1 MRITIRFALLGC
13 MFIAVAGCATIKKL
27 EFWHK
32 PVAPPTQS
40 NPVPQAITRADAAAL
55 AADAATGKVTDKQV
69 GLVGKARANIATA
82 QDANG
87 KQPAAPATDT
97 VKNELGL
104 ADLNLSFAPV
114 DPTERALGAEREAM
128 FQSGKAAAAQ
138 EAYKTALA
146 SSAVSLTDLTT
157 AKQEAKDAID
167 ARDLARQGEKDAI
180 AKREADITANTKEYN
195 AKMVKLQQDDNAA
208 LQKERDDTAK
218 KTQFWLTMGCYS
230 LGVVCLLAAALRG
243 YLAVQTMGVGVLSAA
258 KTVAV
263 FVLLGAC
270 FMGLGHLVAQTW
282 FWTACGIVLGLT
294 VVAAIVIAI
303 LDAHKTGALAANHKA
318 VTTAT
323 DDVISGISEMHS
335 ALATPTADA
344 LHAVQSA
351 IGGTVEQAAAAI
363 AAVHTSLVTPALQ
376 SWVTAG
382 DGVAEYVA
390 QRSAALKITP
400 PPQAP
405 TIHS

>member
-13 MFIAVAGCATIKKL
+13 LFIAVAGCTTIKKL

-69 GLVGKARANIATA
+69 GLVSKARANIATA

-87 KQPAAPATDT
+87 KQPASPPTDV
-97 VKNELGL
+97 VKNELSL
-104 ADLNLSFAPV
+104 ADQNLSFAPV

-138 EAYKTALA
+138 EAYKNALA

-157 AKQEAKDAID
+157 AKQEAKDALE
-167 ARDLARQGEKDAI
+167 ARDLARSNEKDAI
-180 AKREADITANTKEYN
+180 AKRDADIAANTKEYN
-195 AKMVKLQQDDNAA
+195 DRMVKLQKDAA
-208 LQKERDDTAK
+208 ADLQKEKDANAK
-218 KTQFWLTMGCYS
+218 KTLLWLTMGCYG
-230 LGVVCLLAAALRG
+230 LGVVCFIVAALRG

-258 KTVAV
+258 KTVALFV
-263 FVLLGAC
+263 FFGAC
-270 FMGLGHLVAQTW
+270 FMALGHVVQEDW
-282 FWTACGIVLGLT
+282 FWYACGAVLGLT
-294 VVAAIVIAI
+294 IAAGIVVAI
-303 LDAHKTGALAANHKA
+303 LDAHKTGALVTTHKA
-318 VTTAT
+318 VTAAT
-323 DDVISGISEMHS
+323 DDVISGLSEMHS

-363 AAVHTSLVTPALQ
+363 AAVHTAIVTPAVQ

-390 QRSAALKITP
+390 QRSTALKITP
-400 PPQAP
+400 SPQVP
-405 TIHS
+405 IIHS